1 MIFFVKDFLAV
12 VTKHQFGSLDSVRF
26 IFAQPPLFIPIS
38 KRLTM
43 NIPHT
48 DKPRVVIIGGGF
60 GGIQLAKALAKAP
73 VQVVL
78 FDRNNYHTFQP
89 LLYQVATAGLEPDS
103 IAFPLRKV
111 FNKQRNMF
119 FRWGNVERVVPE
131 KNTIEISIG
140 ELQYDYLVLASGSTT
155 NFFGMQSVAENAM
168 PMKSVSEALNLRST
182 ILQAFEEATLTD
194 DTKERQELMTFV
206 VVGGGPTGVETAG
219 ALAELKKHVLQ
230 HDFPELDLRLMRI
243 YLLEATPRLLN
254 GMSDIAGEK
263 AVAFLQEMGVNVLLG
278 AAVKNYDG
286 ASIHLQ
292 DGSAIASKTLI
303 WAAGVV
309 GDMPQGIEQSAIVR
323 GNRIN
328 VDIHNRVEGHPN
340 IFAIGDVASMRGT
353 DERFPNGHPMVA
365 PVAMQQ
371 GQLLAR
377 NFPKILAGQE
387 LEPFRYF
394 DKGSMATVGRN
405 KAVVDIHKVRFQG
418 WLAWVA
424 WLGLH
429 LLMLVGFRNKLIVMT
444 NWIWNYL
451 SYDRGTRLIVRP
463 FKKKTAHTETKES

>member
-1 MIFFVKDFLAV
+1 M
-12 VTKHQFGSLDSVRF
+12 
-26 IFAQPPLFIPIS
+26 FA
-38 KRLTM
+38 RLIIKITIVPFCIGCTM
-43 NIPHT
+43 NIPKT
-48 DKPRVVIIGGGF
+48 DKPRVVIVGGGF
-60 GGIQLAKALAKAP
+60 GGIQLARLLAKAP

-89 LLYQVATAGLEPDS
+89 LLYQVSTAGLEPDS

-119 FRWGNVERVVPE
+119 FRWGEVQRIIPE
-131 KNTIEISIG
+131 ANRIETSIG
-140 ELQYDYLVLASGSTT
+140 ELEYDYLVFASGSTT
-155 NFFGMQSVAENAM
+155 NFFGMKTVAENAM

-243 YLLEATPRLLN
+243 YLLEASPRLLN

-263 AVAFLQEMGVNVLLG
+263 AVQFLQQLGVNVLLG
-278 AAVKNYDG
+278 AAVKDYDG
-286 ASIHLQ
+286 SAIKLQ
-292 DGSAIASKTLI
+292 DGSAITSKTLI

-309 GDMPQGIEQSAIVR
+309 GEMPEGLDKSIIQR
-323 GNRIN
+323 GNRIK
-328 VDIHNRVEGHPN
+328 VDAHNRVEGHAN
-340 IFAIGDVASMRGT
+340 IFAIGDVAAMPGT

-377 NFPKILAGQE
+377 NFPKLLAGQE
-387 LEPFRYF
+387 LEAFRYF

-429 LLMLVGFRNKLIVMT
+429 LLMLVGFRNKLIVLT
-444 NWIWNYL
+444 NWVWNYI

-463 FKKKTAHTETKES
+463 FKKKKRTEAVEES

>member
-1 MIFFVKDFLAV
+1 
-12 VTKHQFGSLDSVRF
+12 
-26 IFAQPPLFIPIS
+26 
-38 KRLTM
+38 M
-43 NIPHT
+43 NIPKT
-48 DKPRVVIIGGGF
+48 DKPRVVIVGGGF
-60 GGIQLAKALAKAP
+60 GGIQLARLLAKAP

-89 LLYQVATAGLEPDS
+89 LLYQVSTAGLEPDS

-119 FRWGNVERVVPE
+119 FRWGEVQRIIPE
-131 KNTIEISIG
+131 TNTIETSIG
-140 ELQYDYLVLASGSTT
+140 ELEYDYLVFASGSTT
-155 NFFGMQSVAENAM
+155 NFFGMKTVADNAM
-168 PMKSVSEALNLRST
+168 PMKTVSEALNLRST

-243 YLLEATPRLLN
+243 YLLEASPRLLN
-254 GMSDIAGEK
+254 GMSDVAGEK
-263 AVAFLQEMGVNVLLG
+263 AVQFLQQLGVNVLLG
-278 AAVKNYDG
+278 AAVKDYDG
-286 ASIHLQ
+286 SAIKLQ
-292 DGSAIASKTLI
+292 DGSAITSKTLI

-309 GDMPQGIEQSAIVR
+309 GEMPQGLDKSVIQR
-323 GNRIN
+323 GNRIK
-328 VDIHNRVEGHPN
+328 VDAYNRVEGHTN
-340 IFAIGDVASMRGT
+340 IFAIGDVAAMPGT

-377 NFPKILAGQE
+377 NFPKLLAGQE
-387 LEPFRYF
+387 LEAFRYF

-429 LLMLVGFRNKLIVMT
+429 LLMLVGFRNKLIVLT
-444 NWIWNYL
+444 NWVWNYI

-463 FKKKTAHTETKES
+463 FKKKKRTEAVEES

>member
-1 MIFFVKDFLAV
+1 
-12 VTKHQFGSLDSVRF
+12 
-26 IFAQPPLFIPIS
+26 
-38 KRLTM
+38 M
-43 NIPHT
+43 NIPKT
-48 DKPRVVIIGGGF
+48 DKPRVVIVGGGF
-60 GGIQLAKALAKAP
+60 GGIQLARLLAKAP

-89 LLYQVATAGLEPDS
+89 LLYQVSTAGLEPDS

-119 FRWGNVERVVPE
+119 FRWGEVQRIIPE
-131 KNTIEISIG
+131 ANRIETSIG
-140 ELQYDYLVLASGSTT
+140 ELEYDYLVFASGSTT
-155 NFFGMQSVAENAM
+155 NFFGMKTVAENAM

-243 YLLEATPRLLN
+243 YLLEASPRLLN

-263 AVAFLQEMGVNVLLG
+263 AVQFLQQLGVNVLLG
-278 AAVKNYDG
+278 AAVKDYDG
-286 ASIHLQ
+286 SAIKLQ
-292 DGSAIASKTLI
+292 DGSAITSKTLI

-309 GDMPQGIEQSAIVR
+309 GEMPEGLDKSIIQR
-323 GNRIN
+323 GNRIK
-328 VDIHNRVEGHPN
+328 VDAHNRVEGHAN
-340 IFAIGDVASMRGT
+340 IFAIGDVAAMPGT

-377 NFPKILAGQE
+377 NFPKLLAGQE
-387 LEPFRYF
+387 LEAFRYF

-429 LLMLVGFRNKLIVMT
+429 LLMLVGFRNKLIVLT
-444 NWIWNYL
+444 NWVWNYI

-463 FKKKTAHTETKES
+463 FKKKKRTEAVEES

>member
-1 MIFFVKDFLAV
+1 MSQIRL
-12 VTKHQFGSLDSVRF
+12 
-26 IFAQPPLFIPIS
+26 FA
-38 KRLTM
+38 RLIIKITIVPFCIGCTM
-43 NIPHT
+43 NIPKT
-48 DKPRVVIIGGGF
+48 DKPRVVIVGGGF
-60 GGIQLAKALAKAP
+60 GGIQLARLLAKAP

-89 LLYQVATAGLEPDS
+89 LLYQVSTAGLEPDS

-111 FNKQRNMF
+111 FKKQRNMF
-119 FRWGNVERVVPE
+119 FRWGEVQRIIPE
-131 KNTIEISIG
+131 ANTIETSIG
-140 ELQYDYLVLASGSTT
+140 ELEYDYLVFASGSTT
-155 NFFGMQSVAENAM
+155 NFFGMKTVADNAM

-243 YLLEATPRLLN
+243 YLLEASPRLLN
-254 GMSDIAGEK
+254 GMSDVAGEK
-263 AVAFLQEMGVNVLLG
+263 AVEFLQQLGVNVLLG
-278 AAVKNYDG
+278 AAVKDYDG
-286 ASIHLQ
+286 SAIKLQ
-292 DGSAIASKTLI
+292 DGSAITSKTLI

-309 GDMPQGIEQSAIVR
+309 GEMPEGLDKGVIQR
-323 GNRIN
+323 GNRIK
-328 VDIHNRVEGHPN
+328 VDAYNRVEGHAN
-340 IFAIGDVASMRGT
+340 IFAIGDVAAMPGT

-377 NFPKILAGQE
+377 NFPKLLAEQE
-387 LEPFRYF
+387 LEAFRYF

-429 LLMLVGFRNKLIVMT
+429 LLMLVGFRNKLIVLT
-444 NWIWNYL
+444 NWVWNYV

-463 FKKKTAHTETKES
+463 FKKKKHPDAVEES

>member
-1 MIFFVKDFLAV
+1 MK
-12 VTKHQFGSLDSVRF
+12 T
-26 IFAQPPLFIPIS
+26 
-38 KRLTM
+38 
-43 NIPHT
+43 
-48 DKPRVVIIGGGF
+48 
-60 GGIQLAKALAKAP
+60 
-73 VQVVL
+73 
-78 FDRNNYHTFQP
+78 
-89 LLYQVATAGLEPDS
+89 VAD
-103 IAFPLRKV
+103 
-111 FNKQRNMF
+111 
-119 FRWGNVERVVPE
+119 
-131 KNTIEISIG
+131 
-140 ELQYDYLVLASGSTT
+140 
-155 NFFGMQSVAENAM
+155 NAM
-168 PMKSVSEALNLRST
+168 PMKTVSEALNLRST

-243 YLLEATPRLLN
+243 YLLEASPRLLN
-254 GMSDIAGEK
+254 GMSDVAGEK
-263 AVAFLQEMGVNVLLG
+263 AVQFLQQLGVNVLLG
-278 AAVKNYDG
+278 AAVKDYDG
-286 ASIHLQ
+286 SAIKLQ
-292 DGSAIASKTLI
+292 DGSAITSKTLI

-309 GDMPQGIEQSAIVR
+309 GEMPQGLDKSIIQR
-323 GNRIN
+323 GNRIK
-328 VDIHNRVEGHPN
+328 VDAYNRVEGHAN
-340 IFAIGDVASMRGT
+340 IFAIGDVAAMPGT

-377 NFPKILAGQE
+377 NFPKLLAGQE
-387 LEPFRYF
+387 LEAFRYF

-429 LLMLVGFRNKLIVMT
+429 LLMLVGFRNKLIVLT

-463 FKKKTAHTETKES
+463 FKKKKRSEAVEES

>member
-1 MIFFVKDFLAV
+1 MSQIRL
-12 VTKHQFGSLDSVRF
+12 
-26 IFAQPPLFIPIS
+26 FA
-38 KRLTM
+38 RLIIKITIVPFCIGCTM
-43 NIPHT
+43 NIPKT
-48 DKPRVVIIGGGF
+48 DKPRVVIVGGGF
-60 GGIQLAKALAKAP
+60 GGIQLARLLAKAP

-89 LLYQVATAGLEPDS
+89 LLYQVSTAGLEPDS

-119 FRWGNVERVVPE
+119 FRWGEVQRIIPE
-131 KNTIEISIG
+131 ANRIETSIG
-140 ELQYDYLVLASGSTT
+140 ELEYDYLVFASGSTT
-155 NFFGMQSVAENAM
+155 NFFGMKTVAENAM

-243 YLLEATPRLLN
+243 YLLEASPRLLN

-263 AVAFLQEMGVNVLLG
+263 AVQFLQQLGVNVLLG
-278 AAVKNYDG
+278 AAVKDYDG
-286 ASIHLQ
+286 SAIKLQ
-292 DGSAIASKTLI
+292 DGSAITSKTLI

-309 GDMPQGIEQSAIVR
+309 GEMPEGLDKSIIQR
-323 GNRIN
+323 GNRIK
-328 VDIHNRVEGHPN
+328 VDAHNRVEGHAN
-340 IFAIGDVASMRGT
+340 IFAIGDVAAMPGT

-377 NFPKILAGQE
+377 NFPKLLAGQE
-387 LEPFRYF
+387 LEAFRYF

-429 LLMLVGFRNKLIVMT
+429 LLMLVGFRNKLIVLT
-444 NWIWNYL
+444 NWVWNYI

-463 FKKKTAHTETKES
+463 FKKKKRTEAVEES

>member
-1 MIFFVKDFLAV
+1 
-12 VTKHQFGSLDSVRF
+12 
-26 IFAQPPLFIPIS
+26 
-38 KRLTM
+38 M
-43 NIPHT
+43 NIPKT
-48 DKPRVVIIGGGF
+48 DKPRVVIVGGGF
-60 GGIQLAKALAKAP
+60 GGIQLARLLAKAP

-89 LLYQVATAGLEPDS
+89 LLYQVSTAGLEPDS

-119 FRWGNVERVVPE
+119 FRWGEVQRIIPE
-131 KNTIEISIG
+131 TNTIETSIG
-140 ELQYDYLVLASGSTT
+140 ELEYDYLVFASGSTT
-155 NFFGMQSVAENAM
+155 NFFGMKTVADNAM
-168 PMKSVSEALNLRST
+168 PMKTVSEALNLRST

-243 YLLEATPRLLN
+243 YLLEASPRLLN
-254 GMSDIAGEK
+254 GMSDVAGEK
-263 AVAFLQEMGVNVLLG
+263 AVQFLQQLGVNVLLG
-278 AAVKNYDG
+278 AAVKDYDG
-286 ASIHLQ
+286 SAIKLQ
-292 DGSAIASKTLI
+292 DGSAITSKTLI

-309 GDMPQGIEQSAIVR
+309 GEMPQGLDKSVIQR
-323 GNRIN
+323 GNRIK
-328 VDIHNRVEGHPN
+328 VDAYNRVEGHAN
-340 IFAIGDVASMRGT
+340 IFAIGDVAAMPGT

-377 NFPKILAGQE
+377 NFPKLLAGQE
-387 LEPFRYF
+387 LEAFRYF

-429 LLMLVGFRNKLIVMT
+429 LLMLVGFRNKLIVLT
-444 NWIWNYL
+444 NWVWNYI

-463 FKKKTAHTETKES
+463 FKKKKRTEAVEES

>member
-1 MIFFVKDFLAV
+1 
-12 VTKHQFGSLDSVRF
+12 
-26 IFAQPPLFIPIS
+26 
-38 KRLTM
+38 M
-43 NIPHT
+43 NIPKT
-48 DKPRVVIIGGGF
+48 DKPRVVIVGGGF
-60 GGIQLAKALAKAP
+60 GGIQLARLLAKAP

-89 LLYQVATAGLEPDS
+89 LLYQVSTAGLEPDS

-111 FNKQRNMF
+111 FKKQPNMF
-119 FRWGNVERVVPE
+119 FRWGNVERILPE
-131 KNTIEISIG
+131 KNTIETSIG
-140 ELQYDYLVLASGSTT
+140 ELEYDYLVVASGSTT
-155 NFFGMQSVAENAM
+155 NFFGMKSVADNAM

-263 AVAFLQEMGVNVLLG
+263 AVKFLQEMGVNVLLG
-278 AAVKNYDG
+278 AAVKDYDG
-286 ASIHLQ
+286 ATIHLQ

-309 GDMPQGIEQSAIVR
+309 GEMPPGLDKGLIQR
-323 GNRIN
+323 GNRIK
-328 VDIHNRVEGHPN
+328 VDVYNRAEGQTN
-340 IFAIGDVASMRGT
+340 IFAIGDVASMPGT

-377 NFPKILAGQE
+377 NLPKLLAGQD

-429 LLMLVGFRNKLIVMT
+429 LLMLVGFRNKLIVTM

-463 FKKKTAHTETKES
+463 FKKKMPSSEAESV

>member
-1 MIFFVKDFLAV
+1 LSQIRL
-12 VTKHQFGSLDSVRF
+12 
-26 IFAQPPLFIPIS
+26 FA
-38 KRLTM
+38 RLIIKITIVPFCIGCTM
-43 NIPHT
+43 NIPKT
-48 DKPRVVIIGGGF
+48 DKPRVVIVGGGF
-60 GGIQLAKALAKAP
+60 GGIQLARLLAKAP

-89 LLYQVATAGLEPDS
+89 LLYQVSTAGLEPDS

-119 FRWGNVERVVPE
+119 FRWGEVQRIIPE
-131 KNTIEISIG
+131 ANRIETSIG
-140 ELQYDYLVLASGSTT
+140 ELEYDYLVFASGSTT
-155 NFFGMQSVAENAM
+155 NFFGMKTVAENAM

-243 YLLEATPRLLN
+243 YLLEASPRLLN

-263 AVAFLQEMGVNVLLG
+263 AVQFLQQLGVNVLLG
-278 AAVKNYDG
+278 AAVKDYDG
-286 ASIHLQ
+286 SAIKLQ
-292 DGSAIASKTLI
+292 DGSAITSKTLI

-309 GDMPQGIEQSAIVR
+309 GEMPEGLDKSIIQR
-323 GNRIN
+323 GNRIK
-328 VDIHNRVEGHPN
+328 VDAYNRVEGHAN
-340 IFAIGDVASMRGT
+340 IFAIGDVAAMPGT

-377 NFPKILAGQE
+377 NFPKLLAGQE
-387 LEPFRYF
+387 LEAFRYF

-429 LLMLVGFRNKLIVMT
+429 LLMLVGFRNKLIVLT
-444 NWIWNYL
+444 NWVWNYI

-463 FKKKTAHTETKES
+463 FKKKKRTEAVEES

>member
-1 MIFFVKDFLAV
+1 
-12 VTKHQFGSLDSVRF
+12 
-26 IFAQPPLFIPIS
+26 
-38 KRLTM
+38 M
-43 NIPHT
+43 NIPKT
-48 DKPRVVIIGGGF
+48 DKPRVVIVGGGF
-60 GGIQLAKALAKAP
+60 GGIQLARGLAKAP

-89 LLYQVATAGLEPDS
+89 LLYQVSTAGLEPDS

-111 FNKQRNMF
+111 FKKQRNMF
-119 FRWGNVERVVPE
+119 FRWGDVERIVPE
-131 KNTIEISIG
+131 KNVIETSIG
-140 ELQYDYLVLASGSTT
+140 DLEYDYLVLASGSTT
-155 NFFGMQSVAENAM
+155 NFFGMKTVADNAM

-194 DTKERQELMTFV
+194 DAKERQELMTFV

-254 GMSDIAGEK
+254 GMSDVAGEK

-278 AAVKNYDG
+278 AAVKEYDG
-286 ASIHLQ
+286 ATIRLQ

-309 GDMPQGIEQSAIVR
+309 GEMPDGVEKTAVVR

-328 VDIHNRVEGHPN
+328 VDVYNRVQGYTN
-340 IFAIGDVASMRGT
+340 IFAIGDVASMPAT
-353 DERFPNGHPMVA
+353 DERYPNGHPMVA

-377 NFPKILAGQE
+377 NIPKLLSGQE

-429 LLMLVGFRNKLIVMT
+429 LLMLVGFRNKLVVMI
-444 NWIWNYL
+444 NWIWNYF

-463 FKKKTAHTETKES
+463 FKKKATLEEIGAL